1 MAISGYDNSF
11 SLSIAKWIDKVDVNA
26 DAFTKKV
33 VLEFD
38 ERFSKRSPVD
48 TGRFK
53 GNWMLGV
60 DTIPTTYDKNKF
72 DRENKVGENK
82 VGSTVGERVLEM
94 PTKGAAGHVYYLVN
108 NLPYAKDLEQG
119 SSKQT
124 NNASGGVVY
133 LTVLEYEQIVR
144 KALEGLKK

>member
-53 GNWMLGV
+53 CNWMLGV
-60 DTIPTTYDKNKF
+60 DTIPTTYDEEKF
-72 DRENKVGENK
+72 DKK
-82 VGSTVGERVLEM
+82 KKPDTIGSTVGERVLKM
-94 PTKGAAGHVYYLVN
+94 PVKGAAGHTYYLVN
-108 NLPYAKDLEQG
+108 NLPYAKVLEQG
-119 SSKQT
+119 HSQQ
-124 NNASGGVVY
+124 APGPGGVVFI
-133 LTVLEYEQIVR
+133 TVLEYEQIVR